1 MRPELI
7 ADRLFVKYLIL
18 LAFANTVRIKYEVVS
33 IRLLSAMNVIVCIDH
48 Y

>member
-18 LAFANTVRIKYEVVS
+18 LAFANTVRIKIPSRVNKIIKRHECYC
-33 IRLLSAMNVIVCIDH
+33 L